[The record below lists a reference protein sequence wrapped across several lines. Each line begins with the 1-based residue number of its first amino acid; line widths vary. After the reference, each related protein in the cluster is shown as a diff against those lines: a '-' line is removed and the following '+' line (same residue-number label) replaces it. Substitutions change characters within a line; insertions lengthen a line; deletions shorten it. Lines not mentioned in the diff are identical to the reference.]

1 MAPPKFEEVYS
12 PERGCDPATAGQ
24 SRSADP
30 YRLPNMIIDIESSDQ
45 LLGYLRAT
53 KRIGSHEKPIVR
65 TLKGGV
71 SNKTV
76 WLQRELGPAWV
87 VKQALAKLRVKSD
100 WFSDP
105 LRIRIEADALRF
117 LPSITPPGTITPL
130 VFEDREQNI
139 LAMEAVPPPHEN
151 WKERLLSGKIDLA
164 LIQEFGELLGRIHQR
179 SYLRSDELR
188 AKFSDRT
195 FFHTLR
201 LEPYYEYS
209 SAVMPSAKPF
219 LTELVADT
227 LNRQETFVH
236 GDFSPKNILIYQHK
250 PILLDHEVAH
260 FGDPAFDLGF
270 SLTHLLSK
278 AHHLPSNRL
287 ILFDAALR
295 YWDTYFGLVRESP
308 WTTGLEHRAV
318 KHTSACL
325 LARAVGRSPLE
336 YLNDSERSAQTQA
349 ALDLIEAAPATLSEL
364 VEIFARRIMS

>member
-1 MAPPKFEEVYS
+1 
-12 PERGCDPATAGQ
+12 
-24 SRSADP
+24 
-30 YRLPNMIIDIESSDQ
+30 MIVDIENDQQ
-45 LLGYLRAT
+45 LLNYLRAT
-53 KRIGSHEKPIVR
+53 KHIGAGETPTVR
-65 TLKGGV
+65 QLKGGV

-76 WLQRELGPAWV
+76 LLLRPEGPAWV
-87 VKQALAKLRVKSD
+87 LKQALAKLRVKSD

-117 LPSITPPGTITPL
+117 LRGIVPPGTITPL
-130 VFEDREQNI
+130 VFEDAEQNI

-227 LNRQETFVH
+227 LNRQETFV
-236 GDFSPKNILIYQHK
+236 
-250 PILLDHEVAH
+250 
-260 FGDPAFDLGF
+260 
-270 SLTHLLSK
+270 
-278 AHHLPSNRL
+278 
-287 ILFDAALR
+287 
-295 YWDTYFGLVRESP
+295 
-308 WTTGLEHRAV
+308 
-318 KHTSACL
+318 
-325 LARAVGRSPLE
+325 
-336 YLNDSERSAQTQA
+336 
-349 ALDLIEAAPATLSEL
+349 
-364 VEIFARRIMS
+364 